1 MMFRTD
7 VDTNDYLPSI
17 IGKDKKTMDEKKIER
32 INELYHKS
40 KGEGLSEEEKKEQQA
55 LRQEY
60 LASIRNNIRSQLDHV
75 TVVNPDGTKV
85 DLKKARD
92 YRMKKEWP

>member
-1 MMFRTD
+1 
-7 VDTNDYLPSI
+7 
-17 IGKDKKTMDEKKIER
+17 MDEKKISR

-40 KGEGLSEEEKKEQQA
+40 KGEGLTEEEKKEQQA

-60 LASIRNNIRSQLDHV
+60 IASIRNNICSQLDHV

-85 DLKKARD
+85 DMRKGKKGKANI
-92 YRMKKEWP
+92 